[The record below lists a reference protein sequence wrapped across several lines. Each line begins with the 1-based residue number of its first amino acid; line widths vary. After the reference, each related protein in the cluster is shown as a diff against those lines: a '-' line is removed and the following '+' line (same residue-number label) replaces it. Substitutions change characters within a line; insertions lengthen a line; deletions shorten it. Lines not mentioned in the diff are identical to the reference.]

1 MSTERFVV
9 VGLARVRSPWFGDVA
24 HWANTSQIPV
34 EFLKCVSVAEVRAR
48 LAAGR
53 PVSALLVDSGAAGL
67 DRDLIDAAAGRSTA
81 VIVVTDPRIDRD
93 WTALGA
99 NAVLPDAFDAPTLL
113 SCLAAH
119 AQTIRTATDPVTP
132 DVTTDDHVGRW
143 RGRLV
148 AVTGG
153 AGAGSST
160 VAMSVAQ
167 GLARLPGNAGSVVL
181 ADLAGCGDL
190 AMYHDVRDVMPGLQ
204 ELVEAHRS
212 ATPSRAAVRRLL
224 YDIDERGYSLLL
236 GLRRSR
242 DWTTLRPRALDAAVE
257 SLRTSFRV
265 VVADVHPEFD
275 GEAETGS
282 VDLEERNGPSRVA
295 VSGADTVVVC
305 GEATLKGI
313 HSLVRT
319 ERDLVAA
326 GVDGDQLLRVVTRA
340 PRSPRQRAE
349 LARSIT
355 TLRSGDT
362 PPRLSTV
369 FLPERRGLD
378 LVHGVAGPL
387 PRQLVDPVT
396 RAISEMLSRKGQA
409 VAEPVRY

>member
-53 PVSALLVDSGAAGL
+53 PISALLIDGKATGL
-67 DRDLIDAAAGRSTA
+67 DRDLIDAATARSTA

-93 WTALGA
+93 WTSLGA

-113 SCLAAH
+113 ACLAAH
-119 AQTIRTATDPVTP
+119 AQAIRSATDALPS
-132 DVTTDDHVGRW
+132 DLAADDAGSRW

-153 AGAGSST
+153 GGAGTST
-160 VAMSVAQ
+160 VAMALAQ
-167 GLARLPGNAGSVVL
+167 GLARLPGNTGSVVL

-212 ATPSRAAVRRLL
+212 TSPSRAVVRRLL
-224 YDIDERGYSLLL
+224 FDIDERGYSLLL

-242 DWTTLRPRALDAAVE
+242 DWTALRPRALDAAVE
-257 SLRTSFRV
+257 SLRASFRA
-265 VVADVHPEFD
+265 VVADVRPEFD

-295 VSGADTVVVC
+295 VVGADVVVVC
-305 GEATLKGI
+305 GDASLKGI
-313 HSLVRT
+313 HALIRT
-319 ERDLVAA
+319 EREVLGV
-326 GVDGDQLLRVVTRA
+326 GVDAGRVLRVVTRA

-349 LARSIT
+349 LARSIEA
-355 TLRSGDT
+355 LRSGDST
-362 PPRLSTV
+362 PRLSTV

-378 LVHGVAGPL
+378 LVHSVAGPL
-387 PRQLVDPVT
+387 PRHLVDPVT
-396 RAISEMLSRKGQA
+396 RATSELLSRKNQA
-409 VAEPVRY
+409 PLPATR

>member
-53 PVSALLVDSGAAGL
+53 PISALLIDGGATGL
-67 DRDLIDAAAGRSTA
+67 DRDLIDAATARSTA
-81 VIVVTDPRIDRD
+81 VVVVTDPRIDRD
-93 WTALGA
+93 WTSLGA

-113 SCLAAH
+113 ACLAAH
-119 AQTIRTATDPVTP
+119 AQAIRSATDALPA
-132 DVTTDDHVGRW
+132 DLAADDAGSRW

-153 AGAGSST
+153 GGAGTST
-160 VAMSVAQ
+160 VAMALAQ
-167 GLARLPGNAGSVVL
+167 GLARLPGNTGSVVL

-212 ATPSRAAVRRLL
+212 TTPSRAVVRRLL
-224 YDIDERGYSLLL
+224 FDIDERGYSLLL

-242 DWTTLRPRALDAAVE
+242 DWTALRPRALDAAVE
-257 SLRTSFRV
+257 SLRASFRA
-265 VVADVHPEFD
+265 VVADVRPEFD

-295 VSGADTVVVC
+295 VVGADAVVVC
-305 GEATLKGI
+305 GDASLKGI
-313 HSLVRT
+313 HALIRT
-319 ERDLVAA
+319 ERDVLGV
-326 GVDGDQLLRVVTRA
+326 GVDAGRVLRVVTRA
-340 PRSPRQRAE
+340 SRSPRQRAE
-349 LARSIT
+349 LARSIEA
-355 TLRSGDT
+355 LRSGDST
-362 PPRLSTV
+362 PRLSTV

-378 LVHGVAGPL
+378 LVHSVAGPL

-396 RAISEMLSRKGQA
+396 RAASELLSRKDQA
-409 VAEPVRY
+409 PLAATR

>member
-53 PVSALLVDSGAAGL
+53 PISALLIDGGATGL
-67 DRDLIDAAAGRSTA
+67 DRDLIDAATARSTA

-93 WTALGA
+93 WTSLGA

-113 SCLAAH
+113 ACLAAH
-119 AQTIRTATDPVTP
+119 AQAIRSATDALPS
-132 DVTTDDHVGRW
+132 DLAADDAGSRW

-153 AGAGSST
+153 GGAGTST
-160 VAMSVAQ
+160 VAMALAQ
-167 GLARLPGNAGSVVL
+167 GLARLPGNTGSVVL

-212 ATPSRAAVRRLL
+212 TSPSRAVVRRLL
-224 YDIDERGYSLLL
+224 FDIDERGYSLLL

-242 DWTTLRPRALDAAVE
+242 DWTALRPRALDAAVE
-257 SLRTSFRV
+257 SLRASFRA
-265 VVADVHPEFD
+265 VVADVRPEFD

-295 VSGADTVVVC
+295 AVGADVVVVC
-305 GEATLKGI
+305 GDASLKGI
-313 HSLVRT
+313 HALIRT
-319 ERDLVAA
+319 EREVLGV
-326 GVDGDQLLRVVTRA
+326 GVDAGRVLRVVTRA

-349 LARSIT
+349 LARSIEA
-355 TLRSGDT
+355 LRSGDST
-362 PPRLSTV
+362 PRLSTV

-378 LVHGVAGPL
+378 LVHSVAGPL
-387 PRQLVDPVT
+387 PRHLVDPVT
-396 RAISEMLSRKGQA
+396 RATSELLSRKNQA
-409 VAEPVRY
+409 PLPATR

>member
-53 PVSALLVDSGAAGL
+53 PISALLIDGGATGL
-67 DRDLIDAAAGRSTA
+67 DRDLIDAATARSTA

-93 WTALGA
+93 WTSLGA

-113 SCLAAH
+113 ACLAAH
-119 AQTIRTATDPVTP
+119 AQAIRSATDALPS
-132 DVTTDDHVGRW
+132 DLAADDAGSRW

-153 AGAGSST
+153 GGAGTST
-160 VAMSVAQ
+160 VAMALAQ
-167 GLARLPGNAGSVVL
+167 GLARLPGNTGSVVL

-212 ATPSRAAVRRLL
+212 TTPSRAVVRRLL
-224 YDIDERGYSLLL
+224 FDIDERGYSLLL

-242 DWTTLRPRALDAAVE
+242 DWTALRPRALDAAVE
-257 SLRTSFRV
+257 SLRASFRA
-265 VVADVHPEFD
+265 VVADVRPEFD

-295 VSGADTVVVC
+295 VVGADVVVVC
-305 GEATLKGI
+305 GDASLKGI
-313 HSLVRT
+313 HALIRT
-319 ERDLVAA
+319 ERDVLGV
-326 GVDGDQLLRVVTRA
+326 GVDAGRVLRVVTRA

-349 LARSIT
+349 LARSIEA
-355 TLRSGDT
+355 LRSGDST
-362 PPRLSTV
+362 PRLSTV
-369 FLPERRGLD
+369 FLPDRRGLD
-378 LVHGVAGPL
+378 LVHSVAGPL
-387 PRQLVDPVT
+387 PRHLVDPVT
-396 RAISEMLSRKGQA
+396 RATSELLSRKNQA
-409 VAEPVRY
+409 SLPAA